1 MMKERKQRFLDRVVE
16 MDPEMSGIVDEIRKD
31 EADGKLLD
39 VPRSHL
45 KCQSW
50 LDAWVYCFWLA
61 HLDTEHHLRIENR
74 VLSGAIWVGVDFDDR
89 IVGVLEKV
97 GMRIGS
103 DVSLNEIRLVRT
115 GVTAQGIERLQRLFP
130 NARIRKYSE
139 EEHEADPSISWWPIP
154 K

>member
-1 MMKERKQRFLDRVVE
+1 MKEIKQRFLDGVME
-16 MDPEMSGIVDEIRKD
+16 MNPEMSGIVHEIRKD

-61 HLDTEHHLRIENR
+61 HLDTEHHLWIENH
-74 VLSGAIWVGVDFDDR
+74 VLCGAIWVGVDFDDR

-97 GMRIGS
+97 GKRIGS
-103 DVSLNEIRLVRT
+103 DVSFREIRLVRT
-115 GVTAQGIERLQRLFP
+115 GVTAQGIERLQCLFP
-130 NARIRKYSE
+130 NARILEYSE
-139 EEHEADPSISWWPIP
+139 EVHDADPSISWWPEP